1 MLRFSFTFKCT
12 LAGKSYPEATARTK
26 KDAKKNAAE
35 LALREIHGTTQ
46 ERRVSPTSNSNSVS
60 VRTLI
65 FLMIFIFFYFI
76 LVSALEWIKII
87 LTKIF

>member
-35 LALREIHGTTQ
+35 LALREIHGPTQ
-46 ERRVSPTSNSNSVS
+46 ERRVSPTSNGNSVS
-60 VRTLI
+60 VRTAYI
-65 FLMIFIFFYFI
+65 SYDFHFFLLYIGFCIRMDKNYIN
-76 LVSALEWIKII
+76 
-87 LTKIF
+87 